1 MAEHHRIQRRK
12 RLVGATLAAGIL
24 ATGLCGGG
32 PAGADPVALPAT
44 ATEAVQRMIDLS
56 RQSEQLNQQALD
68 AETELDAKLV
78 VQRDAEAKLAAS
90 TDMVDRARDEVRR
103 YQPVIDR
110 TAIAAYQGARTNRLF
125 AVLVSDSPQQLLD
138 QMSTLDV
145 VTAQTSQTLD
155 RYKKATD
162 AATAAE
168 STARAAADAARAA
181 ADKAD
186 AVRSDLERK
195 RNDLGSAIAQVVQAW
210 SGLSTTDKSA
220 LAGSP
225 FPPGYDRDTLLQG
238 LVPGSGTSA
247 LAAGLTRVGDPYV
260 WGATGPSQ
268 FDCSG
273 LVQWAFKQV
282 GKTVPRTSSQ
292 QAAYGTPVAKKDM
305 QPGDVVFFYSDASHV
320 GIYAGNGLMLHA
332 STFGVPVA
340 VAPLGST
347 PFHSAR
353 RY

>member
-1 MAEHHRIQRRK
+1 M
-12 RLVGATLAAGIL
+12 GATLAAGIL